1 MKLIETKDAIGYAL
15 CHDITQIVKGKV
27 KDAVFRRGHVVTEE
41 DLPILLSVGKDHI
54 YVLEESDK
62 DLMHEDDCAQYMID
76 LTIGENMS
84 FTPVK
89 EGKMELVS
97 EIDGYLTVDVH
108 LLYKINMLDD
118 LMLASIQGN
127 SVVKKGTKI
136 AGMRIIPIFVKKS
149 QMEELRDL
157 IGDKKLFEIK
167 PFVRKT
173 AGIVTTGNEVYHK
186 RIKDDFTPVVKEKL
200 ANYGVEV
207 IGHET
212 VYDDTEMIANA
223 IRKLKDMGCELI
235 LCAGGMSV
243 DPDDKTPYA
252 IGQNASRV
260 ITYGAPVLPGAMFM
274 LAYGGENENITF
286 MGLPGCVM
294 YEKKTIFDIVLPRI
308 MAGEKVEKS
317 DIDCLGVGGYC
328 MHCPVCI
335 FPNCSFGVS

>member
-1 MKLIETKDAIGYAL
+1 MKLIDTKDAVGYAL

-97 EIDGYLTVDVH
+97 EIDGYLTVDAH
-108 LLYKINMLDD
+108 LLHRINMLDD

-186 RIKDDFTPVVKEKL
+186 RIKDEFTPVVKEKL
-200 ANYGVEV
+200 AKYGVEV

-223 IRKLKDMGCELI
+223 
-235 LCAGGMSV
+235 
-243 DPDDKTPYA
+243 
-252 IGQNASRV
+252 
-260 ITYGAPVLPGAMFM
+260 
-274 LAYGGENENITF
+274 
-286 MGLPGCVM
+286 
-294 YEKKTIFDIVLPRI
+294 
-308 MAGEKVEKS
+308 
-317 DIDCLGVGGYC
+317 
-328 MHCPVCI
+328 
-335 FPNCSFGVS
+335 

>member
-1 MKLIETKDAIGYAL
+1 MKLIETKNAIGYAL

-27 KDAVFRRGHVVTEE
+27 KDAVFRRGHVITQ
-41 DLPILLSVGKDHI
+41 DDIPLLLSVGKDHI

-76 LTIGENMS
+76 LTIGDNMS

-97 EIDGYLTVDVH
+97 DIDGFLTVDVE
-108 LLYKINMLDD
+108 LLHKINMLED
-118 LMLASIQGN
+118 LMLASIYNN

-186 RIKDDFTPVVKEKL
+186 RINDDFTPVVKEKL
-200 ANYGVEV
+200 SNFGVEV

-212 VYDDTEMIANA
+212 VYDDTDMIVNA
-223 IRKLKDMGCELI
+223 IIKLKEMGCELI
-235 LCAGGMSV
+235 LCTGGMSV
-243 DPDDKTPYA
+243 DPDDLTPKA
-252 IGQNASRV
+252 ISLTAQKYV
-260 ITYGAPVLPGAMFM
+260 TYGTPVLPGAMFA
-274 LAYGGENENITF
+274 L
-286 MGLPGCVM
+286 
-294 YEKKTIFDIVLPRI
+294 
-308 MAGEKVEKS
+308 S
-317 DIDCLGVGGYC
+317 
-328 MHCPVCI
+328 
-335 FPNCSFGVS
+335 

>member
-1 MKLIETKDAIGYAL
+1 MKLIDTKDAVSYTL

-97 EIDGYLTVDVH
+97 EIDGYLTVDAH
-108 LLYKINMLDD
+108 LLHRINMLDD

-186 RIKDDFTPVVKEKL
+186 RIKDEFTPVVKEKL
-200 ANYGVEV
+200 SKYGVEV

-235 LCAGGMSV
+235 LCTGGMSV
-243 DPDDKTPYA
+243 DPDDLTPKA
-252 IGQNASRV
+252 ISITAQKYV
-260 ITYGAPVLPGAMFM
+260 TYGTPVLPGAMFA
-274 LAYGGENENITF
+274 LSYFEDGTPI
-286 MGLPGCVM
+286 MGLPGSVM
-294 YEKKTIFDIVLPRI
+294 YCEKTVFDLILPR
-308 MAGEKVEKS
+308 ALANVETDKRT
-317 DIDCLGVGGYC
+317 IA
-328 MHCPVCI
+328 
-335 FPNCSFGVS
+335 SFGHGGLL

>member
-1 MKLIETKDAIGYAL
+1 MKLIDTKDAVGYAL

-54 YVLEESDK
+54 YVLGESDK

-97 EIDGYLTVDVH
+97 EIDGYLTVDAH
-108 LLYKINMLDD
+108 LLHKINMLDD

-186 RIKDDFTPVVKEKL
+186 RIKDEFTPVVKEKL
-200 ANYGVEV
+200 AKYGVEV

-212 VYDDTEMIANA
+212 VYDDT
-223 IRKLKDMGCELI
+223 
-235 LCAGGMSV
+235 
-243 DPDDKTPYA
+243 
-252 IGQNASRV
+252 
-260 ITYGAPVLPGAMFM
+260 
-274 LAYGGENENITF
+274 
-286 MGLPGCVM
+286 
-294 YEKKTIFDIVLPRI
+294 
-308 MAGEKVEKS
+308 
-317 DIDCLGVGGYC
+317 
-328 MHCPVCI
+328 
-335 FPNCSFGVS
+335 